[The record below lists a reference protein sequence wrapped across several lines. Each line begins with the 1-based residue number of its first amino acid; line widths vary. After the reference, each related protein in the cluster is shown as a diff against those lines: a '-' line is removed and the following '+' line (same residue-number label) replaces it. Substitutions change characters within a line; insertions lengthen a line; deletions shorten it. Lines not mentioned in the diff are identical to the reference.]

1 MIITIIIKG
10 IIINKDHC
18 HIHFWY
24 TGFSKGGK
32 CRAYFVSH
40 IIIIII
46 EILIIII
53 IIIIIIKA
61 ITIIIIKLIIIVI
74 IKIIIKSD

>member
-24 TGFSKGGK
+24 TGSSIRGK

-40 IIIIII
+40 IIIILI
-46 EILIIII
+46 EILII